1 MTMRRGP
8 HPDELISASL
18 TDDLTYDERA
28 ELDRHLAGCAACRET
43 LAAFTVERDLVAG
56 MREVEPPRN
65 LAARV
70 RTGIEAGRL
79 EQRPWWRRGGG
90 LAAAGG
96 FVATVGA
103 AALAVLLISNLPLG
117 PVGQG
122 GSPQPTASATASDEL
137 SPSEEPSASATPP
150 ATTGDVALEPGQ
162 VGYLSLVGAPFSES
176 HLYFINDANGASVE
190 AQAPSGPILSA
201 AFSPTNEWLAYIT
214 QKGESGANE
223 VWALRIADGTTL
235 HLGCSLAAP
244 FTDRL
249 AWSPDGSYLAYTL
262 VADDLGASSGCP
274 ANDRDERTTDA
285 WIFEAPTGEHYHLT
299 QDGDAFAAS
308 FLAGETPTLLV
319 SHAAEAPWSEA
330 VPLATTPSDL
340 ERIDG
345 VFMPLV
351 SPDGN
356 RALFWRGTMALE
368 PGGWAWS
375 FSRGGMPY
383 VSGDFRSSGPA
394 SPWLG
399 EQLFAD
405 LTTPGGAAFAAGR
418 FSWGLDSDLVAFWGG
433 AWNGTPQGGQGTYP
447 DDQGVYIG
455 RIGAGL
461 LTVDSRLS
469 NLSGSIG
476 EQDWIVDVIFT
487 ADGGDVVV
495 TVGLPSA
502 GIGDPPS
509 SRLLRVPLDGG
520 DATQLGGDSDPTP
533 WNGPAVIGRLNSSG

>member
-1 MTMRRGP
+1 MTTRRGP

-18 TDDLTYDERA
+18 TGDLTHAERA
-28 ELDRHLAGCAACRET
+28 ELDRHLAGCASCRET
-43 LAAFTVERDLVAG
+43 LAAFHVERELVAG
-56 MREVEPPRN
+56 MGEVEPPRD

-70 RTGIEAGRL
+70 RSGIEAGRL
-79 EQRPWWRRGGG
+79 EERPWWRLGGG
-90 LAAAGG
+90 PVAAGASL
-96 FVATVGA
+96 ATVVVA
-103 AALAVLLISNLPLG
+103 AFAVVLISNLPIG
-117 PVGQG
+117 PIGQG
-122 GSPQPTASATASDEL
+122 GSPQSSASEPASGEASASEGP
-137 SPSEEPSASATPP
+137 SPSGTPVP
-150 ATTGDVALEPGQ
+150 TPTGAVALAPGQ

-176 HLYFINDANGASVE
+176 HLYFVNDTTGASVE

-201 AFSPTNEWLAYIT
+201 ALSPTGEWLAYIT
-214 QKGESGANE
+214 QKGETGANE
-223 VWALRIADGTTL
+223 VWALRISDGTTL
-235 HLGCSLAAP
+235 HLGCSVAAP

-249 AWSPDGSYLAYTL
+249 AWSPDGVYLAYTL
-262 VADDLGASSGCP
+262 VADDLGPTSGCP

-285 WIFEAPTGEHYHLT
+285 WVFETGTLDHYSVT
-299 QDGDAFAAS
+299 GSGDAFAAS
-308 FLAGETPTLLV
+308 FLPGETPTLLV
-319 SHAAEAPWSEA
+319 SHAGETPWSEA
-330 VPLATTPSDL
+330 VPLGADPSDL

-356 RALFWRGTMALE
+356 RALFWRGTMASE

-405 LTTPGGAAFAAGR
+405 LATPGGAAFAAGL
-418 FSWGLDSDLVAFWGG
+418 FSWGPDSDLVAFWGG
-433 AWNGTPQGGQGTYP
+433 AWNGTPQGGQGAYP
-447 DDQGVYIG
+447 DDQGVYVG

-461 LTVDSRLS
+461 LTVNSRLA
-469 NLSGSIG
+469 NLPRAIDT
-476 EQDWIVDVIFT
+476 QDWIVDVTFT
-487 ADGGDVVV
+487 ADGGNVIV

-520 DATQLGGDSDPTP
+520 DVTQLGGDAESRP
-533 WNGPAVIGRLNSSG
+533 WDGPAVIGR

>member
-1 MTMRRGP
+1 MTTRRGP

-18 TDDLTYDERA
+18 TGDLTHAERG
-28 ELDRHLAGCAACRET
+28 ELNHHLAGCEICRET
-43 LAAFTVERDLVAG
+43 LDAFTVERELVAVMG
-56 MREVEPPRN
+56 EVEPPRD

-70 RTGIEAGRL
+70 RTGIEAGRQA
-79 EQRPWWRRGGG
+79 QRPWWRRGGG
-90 LAAAGG
+90 LVAAGASL
-96 FVATVGA
+96 ATVAA
-103 AALAVLLISNLPLG
+103 AALAVVLVSNLPIG
-117 PVGQG
+117 PIGQG
-122 GSPQPTASATASDEL
+122 GSP
-137 SPSEEPSASATPP
+137 EPSASATTSGEASVSGEPSASGTP
-150 ATTGDVALEPGQ
+150 SETPSGAVELEPGQ
-162 VGYLSLVGAPFSES
+162 LGYLSLVGEPFTEPR
-176 HLYFINDANGASVE
+176 LYFVNDATGASVE

-201 AFSPTNEWLAYIT
+201 ALAPTGEWLAYIT

-223 VWALRIADGTTL
+223 VWALRISDGTTL
-235 HLGCSLAAP
+235 HLGCSMAAP

-249 AWSPDGSYLAYTL
+249 AWSPDGVYFAYTL
-262 VADDLGASSGCP
+262 VADDLGPTSGCP
-274 ANDRDERTTDA
+274 ANDREARTTDA
-285 WIFEAPTGEHYHLT
+285 WVFETGTLEHYSVT
-299 QDGDAFAAS
+299 GSGDAFAAS
-308 FLAGETPTLLV
+308 FLPGEAPTLLV
-319 SHAAEAPWSEA
+319 SHAGETPWSEA
-330 VPLATTPSDL
+330 VPLGADPSDL
-340 ERIDG
+340 ERIEG

-356 RALFWRGTMALE
+356 RALFWRGTMASE

-405 LTTPGGAAFAAGR
+405 LTTPGGAAFAAGL
-418 FSWGLDSDLVAFWGG
+418 FSWGLDGDLVAFWGG

-447 DDQGVYIG
+447 DDQGVYVG

-461 LTVDSRLS
+461 LTVNSRLA
-469 NLSGSIG
+469 NLPRAIDA
-476 EQDWIVDVIFT
+476 QDWIVDVTFT
-487 ADGGDVVV
+487 ADGGDVIV

-520 DATQLGGDSDPTP
+520 DVTQLGGDSESKP
-533 WNGPAVIGRLNSSG
+533 WDGPAVIGR